1 MNPTSKACPFCAET
15 VPAAAR
21 ICPRCRQWLSY
32 RSLRHPVVSL
42 FVVGLP
48 AMLCFLGFGYVM
60 LQFLAHYTNP
70 PPYYFEHPG
79 SIRVLESRINWV
91 EAKDGSRIYVTGLIT
106 NQSLLPWKD
115 LEFDCRFFNAEGVM
129 IDACDGR
136 SSFTIQP
143 ATESAFRVIVK
154 PAQSATDYK
163 THRITVG
170 TARNLKSAF

>member
-15 VPAAAR
+15 VPASAR

-32 RSLRHPVVSL
+32 RSLRHPVVSSL
-42 FVVGLP
+42 VFGLP
-48 AMLCFLGFGYVM
+48 ALLCFLIFCYVM
-60 LQFLAHYTNP
+60 DQFATRFTNP

-79 SIRVLESRINWV
+79 AIRVLESRINWV
-91 EAKDGSRIYVTGLIT
+91 ETKDGTRIYATGLIT

-115 LEFDCRFFNAEGVM
+115 LEFDCRFFNSEGVM

-143 ATESAFRVIVK
+143 ATEAAFRVIVK

-163 THRITVG
+163 THRITVS
-170 TARNLKSAF
+170 TARTIKSAF